1 MDIST
6 TSIDQLPMTNIMNDS
21 NAQSTTYN
29 PNIIEKAPTD
39 VLQQIKEELSN
50 ITNPLPSRDI
60 PQNTLSVVQDIQT
73 TPDYIPSSNQY
84 NYIEDDT
91 NKNDEIIYNYNRIE
105 RISEN
110 VNSLY
115 EEFQYPLL
123 IGILYFI
130 FQLPIFKTSIS
141 IHFPY
146 LITKENTYNF
156 YGYIF
161 VSFLYSLSFTF
172 LFKVIQMNKIQ

>member
-1 MDIST
+1 MDITT
-6 TSIDQLPMTNIMNDS
+6 TSIDKLPMTNTDDS
-21 NAQSTTYN
+21 TTQSTTYN
-29 PNIIEKAPTD
+29 PNIVETAPMD

-60 PQNTLSVVQDIQT
+60 PQNILSVVQDIQT
-73 TPDYIPSSNQY
+73 TPDYIPSSNQH
-84 NYIEDDT
+84 NYIEHDV
-91 NKNDEIIYNYNRIE
+91 NKSNIISNYNRIE
-105 RISEN
+105 KISEG

-141 IHFPY
+141 IHLPY
-146 LITKENTYNF
+146 LITKENTYNL

-161 VSFLYSLSFTF
+161 VSFIFSITFTF
-172 LFKVIQMNKIQ
+172 LFKIIQMNKIQ

>member
-1 MDIST
+1 MDITT
-6 TSIDQLPMTNIMNDS
+6 TSIDQLPLTNINES
-21 NAQSTTYN
+21 NTQSTTYN
-29 PNIIEKAPTD
+29 PNIVETAPTD
-39 VLQQIKEELSN
+39 VLQQIREELNN
-50 ITNPLPSRDI
+50 ISNPLPSRDI

-73 TPDYIPSSNQY
+73 TPNYIPSSDQY
-84 NYIEDDT
+84 NYIDQDINS
-91 NKNDEIIYNYNRIE
+91 NKIVSSYERLE
-105 RISEN
+105 RISDG

-141 IHFPY
+141 IHCPY
-146 LITKENTYNF
+146 LITKENTYNL

-161 VSFLYSLSFTF
+161 VSFIYSLTFTF
-172 LFKVIQMNKIQ
+172 LFKIIQMNKIQ

>member
-1 MDIST
+1 MDITT
-6 TSIDQLPMTNIMNDS
+6 TSIDQLPMTSMNETTG
-21 NAQSTTYN
+21 QSTTYN
-29 PNIIEKAPTD
+29 PNIVETAPTD
-39 VLQQIKEELSN
+39 VLQQIKEELNN

-60 PQNTLSVVQDIQT
+60 PQNTLSVIQDIQT
-73 TPDYIPSSNQY
+73 TPNYIPSSNQY
-84 NYIEDDT
+84 NYIDQQINTDSV
-91 NKNDEIIYNYNRIE
+91 ISNYEKVE
-105 RISEN
+105 RIRDS

-146 LITKENTYNF
+146 LITKENTYNL
-156 YGYIF
+156 YGYLF
-161 VSFLYSLSFTF
+161 VSFLYSISFTF
-172 LFKVIQMNKIQ
+172 LFKIIQMNKIH

>member
-1 MDIST
+1 MDITT
-6 TSIDQLPMTNIMNDS
+6 TSISELPQDTS
-21 NAQSTTYN
+21 GQSTTYN
-29 PNIIEKAPTD
+29 PNIIETAPSD
-39 VLQQIKEELSN
+39 VLEQIKSELTN
-50 ITNPLPSRDI
+50 ISNPLPSRDI

-73 TPDYIPSSNQY
+73 TPNYIPQTNQY
-84 NYIEDDT
+84 NYVEQT
-91 NKNDEIIYNYNRIE
+91 PNTENIIYNYERAE
-105 RISEN
+105 RISDN

-130 FQLPIFKTSIS
+130 FQLPIFKTTIS

-146 LITKENTYNF
+146 LITMENTYNL

-161 VSFLYSLSFTF
+161 VSFLYSISFTF
-172 LFKVIQMNKIQ
+172 LFKIIQMNKIQ

>member
-1 MDIST
+1 MDITT
-6 TSIDQLPMTNIMNDS
+6 TSIDQLPSTNMNEG
-21 NAQSTTYN
+21 NTQSTTYN
-29 PNIIEKAPTD
+29 PNIVETAPTD
-39 VLQQIKEELSN
+39 VLQQIREELNN

-73 TPDYIPSSNQY
+73 TPNYIPSSGQY
-84 NYIEDDT
+84 NYIDQDV
-91 NKNDEIIYNYNRIE
+91 NNHKLVSNYE
-105 RISEN
+105 RMESISCG

-130 FQLPIFKTSIS
+130 FQLPIFKTTIS
-141 IHFPY
+141 IHLPY
-146 LITKENTYNF
+146 LITKENTYNL

-161 VSFLYSLSFTF
+161 VSFIYSITFTF
-172 LFKVIQMNKIQ
+172 LFKIIQMNKIQ

>member
-1 MDIST
+1 MDITT
-6 TSIDQLPMTNIMNDS
+6 TSIDQLPMTSMNES
-21 NAQSTTYN
+21 TSQSTTYN
-29 PNIIEKAPTD
+29 PNIVETAPSD
-39 VLQQIKEELSN
+39 VLQQIKEELNN
-50 ITNPLPSRDI
+50 ISNPLPSRDI

-73 TPDYIPSSNQY
+73 TPNYIPSSNQY
-84 NYIEDDT
+84 NYIDQQVNTDSV
-91 NKNDEIIYNYNRIE
+91 ISNYERVE

-146 LITKENTYNF
+146 LITKENTYNL
-156 YGYIF
+156 YGYLF
-161 VSFLYSLSFTF
+161 VSFLYSISFTF
-172 LFKVIQMNKIQ
+172 LFKIIQMNKIQ

>member
-1 MDIST
+1 MDITT
-6 TSIDQLPMTNIMNDS
+6 TSIDQLPMTTMNDS
-21 NAQSTTYN
+21 NTKSTTYN
-29 PNIIEKAPTD
+29 PNIIETAPTD

-60 PQNTLSVVQDIQT
+60 PQNTLDVVQDIQT
-73 TPDYIPSSNQY
+73 TPDYIPSSEVY
-84 NYIEDDT
+84 NYIDQDV
-91 NKNDEIIYNYNRIE
+91 NNNVIVSNYEQME
-105 RISEN
+105 RISKG

-130 FQLPIFKTSIS
+130 FQLPIFKTYIS
-141 IHFPY
+141 IYLPY
-146 LITKENTYNF
+146 LISKENTYNL

-161 VSFLYSLSFTF
+161 VSFLYSISFTF
-172 LFKVIQMNKIQ
+172 LFKIIQTNKIQ

>member
-1 MDIST
+1 MDITT
-6 TSIDQLPMTNIMNDS
+6 TSIDQLPMTSMNES
-21 NAQSTTYN
+21 ATQSTTYN
-29 PNIIEKAPTD
+29 PNIVETAPTD
-39 VLQQIKEELSN
+39 VLQQIKDELSN

-60 PQNTLSVVQDIQT
+60 PQNTLPIVQDIQT
-73 TPDYIPSSNQY
+73 TPNYIPSSNSC
-84 NYIEDDT
+84 NYIDQQINTDSV
-91 NKNDEIIYNYNRIE
+91 ISNYERVE
-105 RISEN
+105 RIREN

-146 LITKENTYNF
+146 LITKENTYNL

-161 VSFLYSLSFTF
+161 VSFRYSISFTF
-172 LFKVIQMNKIQ
+172 LFKVIQMNKIH

>member
-1 MDIST
+1 MDITS
-6 TSIDQLPMTNIMNDS
+6 TSIDQLPMTNTNDS
-21 NAQSTTYN
+21 NNTPTTTYN
-29 PNIIEKAPTD
+29 PNIVETAPND

-60 PQNTLSVVQDIQT
+60 PQNALSVVQDIQT
-73 TPDYIPSSNQY
+73 TPNYIPSSDKY
-84 NYIEDDT
+84 NYIEQDINH
-91 NKNDEIIYNYNRIE
+91 NKIVSSYE
-105 RISEN
+105 RLEGISEG

-146 LITKENTYNF
+146 LITKENTYNL

-161 VSFLYSLSFTF
+161 VSFLYSISFTF
-172 LFKVIQMNKIQ
+172 LFKIIQMNKIQ

>member
-6 TSIDQLPMTNIMNDS
+6 TSIDQLPMANIMNES
-21 NAQSTTYN
+21 NTSSTTYN
-29 PNIIEKAPTD
+29 PNIIETAPTD
-39 VLQQIKEELSN
+39 VLKQIKDELSN

-84 NYIEDDT
+84 NYIENDTTKDDV
-91 NKNDEIIYNYNRIE
+91 IYNYNRIE
-105 RISEN
+105 RISDN

-146 LITKENTYNF
+146 LITKENTYNL

-161 VSFLYSLSFTF
+161 VSFLYSISFTF
-172 LFKVIQMNKIQ
+172 LFKLIQMNKIQ

>member
-1 MDIST
+1 MDITT
-6 TSIDQLPMTNIMNDS
+6 TSIDQLPMSNMNDS
-21 NAQSTTYN
+21 NTQTTTYN
-29 PNIIEKAPTD
+29 PNIVETAPTD
-39 VLQQIKEELSN
+39 VLQQIREELSN

-73 TPDYIPSSNQY
+73 TPNYIPSSNQY
-84 NYIEDDT
+84 DYIDQDVNN
-91 NKNDEIIYNYNRIE
+91 NKVVSSYERLE
-105 RISEN
+105 RISDG

-146 LITKENTYNF
+146 LITKENTYNL
-156 YGYIF
+156 YGYLF

-172 LFKVIQMNKIQ
+172 LFKIIQMNKIH

>member
-1 MDIST
+1 MDINT
-6 TSIDQLPMTNIMNDS
+6 TSIDQLPMTNIS
-21 NAQSTTYN
+21 ESAGQSTTYN
-29 PNIIEKAPTD
+29 PNILETAPSD
-39 VLQQIKEELSN
+39 VLQQIKDELSN

-73 TPDYIPSSNQY
+73 TPNYIPSSNQY
-84 NYIEDDT
+84 NYIDQQVNTDSV
-91 NKNDEIIYNYNRIE
+91 ISNYERAE

-110 VNSLY
+110 VNLLY

-123 IGILYFI
+123 IGILFFI

-146 LITKENTYNF
+146 LITKENTYNL
-156 YGYIF
+156 YGYLF
-161 VSFLYSLSFTF
+161 VSFLYSISFTF
-172 LFKVIQMNKIQ
+172 LFKIIQMNKIH

>member
-1 MDIST
+1 MDITT
-6 TSIDQLPMTNIMNDS
+6 TSIDQLPMTNMNES
-21 NAQSTTYN
+21 NAQTTYN
-29 PNIIEKAPTD
+29 PNIVETAPTD

-60 PQNTLSVVQDIQT
+60 PQNTLNVVQDIQT
-73 TPDYIPSSNQY
+73 TPDYIPSSQQY
-84 NYIEDDT
+84 NYIDQNIEDRNIIT
-91 NKNDEIIYNYNRIE
+91 NYEQME
-105 RISEN
+105 RISEG

-130 FQLPIFKTSIS
+130 FQLPIFKTYIS
-141 IHFPY
+141 IYLPY
-146 LITKENTYNF
+146 LISKENTYNL

-161 VSFLYSLSFTF
+161 VSFLYSISFTF
-172 LFKVIQMNKIQ
+172 LFKIIQTNKIQ